1 LVCYREDCNFL
12 VCDIRDEFQLDL
24 VSVTV
29 VRLAK
34 PANVIVG
41 RSIGIIQNSNTAAT
55 SQTEPELAKDC
66 D

>member
-1 LVCYREDCNFL
+1 LVCYREDFNLL
-12 VCDIRDEFQLDL
+12 VCDIWDELQFDL

-41 RSIGIIQNSNTAAT
+41 RSIGIIQNSNIAAT